1 MGANP
6 QSGLAGREAAESRWW
21 RAGEKKKA
29 RPVRAGLL
37 FLAESN
43 GGSVLTNRAYE
54 ARTAGVPA
62 WEPTPAGGVA

>member
-1 MGANP
+1 MGAIP
-6 QSGLAGREAAESRWW
+6 SAAFAGWKAAESRW
-21 RAGEKKKA
+21 RAAREKKKA

-43 GGSVLTNRAYE
+43 GGSVLTNRVYE

>member
-1 MGANP
+1 MGKWPKCDVARRKGVERRRQP
-6 QSGLAGREAAESRWW
+6 AR
-21 RAGEKKKA
+21 EKKKA